1 LSCRDENAK
10 YDCEFGTQDPVES
23 SAESRRANRAEHGL
37 PSQWI
42 MIVPASCS
50 MKFNR
55 DGNARRGSRSDSK
68 EETKADTVADSE
80 DDRVRHHLGEQ
91 P

>member
-1 LSCRDENAK
+1 
-10 YDCEFGTQDPVES
+10 
-23 SAESRRANRAEHGL
+23 
-37 PSQWI
+37 
-42 MIVPASCS
+42 
-50 MKFNR
+50 MKLNR
-55 DGNARRGSRSDSK
+55 DGNARRGSRSDAK